1 MTMVGTIDIGS
12 ASISGCLVE
21 HSRSGW
27 KVEQYE
33 TLPLPAE
40 PEGRAQAIRSLVG
53 RLDLTHARV
62 TVNLDRPIFVR
73 NLEFPFSDLKK
84 IEPLIAYELDDQIP
98 MDVDELI
105 ITHGHTVHKDRTEVL
120 VLAAAREEVA
130 AQLQAFAEVGVE
142 IYRLVHPANRA
153 VFFSD
158 PGEPCTVVIDVGART
173 THLAA
178 VTGGRLRACRT
189 WADGMESV
197 VESLARY
204 SSQDP
209 HQVRDWLVQQG
220 RLSPAGFNEEGFEQV
235 IRTEVERA
243 FEEWRRFL
251 LAFQT
256 RHHETVERLVLIG
269 EGARLPGLASAAA
282 SFFGIPAQLGQ
293 LPGEMIADPKRAG
306 VVAQATLGL
315 SNEALNFRRG
325 EFALGAK
332 DSLVKKKALAVML
345 GLGFFFTMMA
355 GSALVTLWRLE
366 REERDLLDLTGQLST
381 EVFGKPVYDP
391 KSIRKQ
397 IKQKTEKSRGTGST
411 ALLPRMSAWVLLSQI
426 SEKMPANAARPPE
439 EGTGE
444 NQPGDPAPADPVP
457 GEDKPGEKTPGD
469 PVTGEKTPEEKKSGE
484 KKSEETGKGEGK
496 EEPKDAPISPVRVDL
511 NKIHIRSGK
520 VSLGGTV
527 TSAQEVDE
535 IVRALR
541 RIECFQE
548 ISPGAIKTVGAGE
561 EERREFTI
569 EITMDCF

>member
-1 MTMVGTIDIGS
+1 MTMVGTVDIGS
-12 ASISGCLVE
+12 ATISGCLVE
-21 HSRSGW
+21 HSRSGL

-40 PEGRAQAIRSLVG
+40 PAGRSQAIRSLVG
-53 RLDLTHARV
+53 RLNLAHARV

-73 NLEFPFSDLKK
+73 NLDFPFSDLKK

-98 MDVDELI
+98 MDVEDLI

-130 AQLQAFAEVGVE
+130 AQLQAFAEAGVE
-142 IYRLVHPANRA
+142 IHRLVHPANRA
-153 VFFSD
+153 VFFSA
-158 PGEPCTVVIDVGART
+158 PGDPCTLVVDVGARV

-204 SSQDP
+204 SSQEP
-209 HQVRDWLVQQG
+209 AQVRDWLIQQG
-220 RLSPAGFNEEGFEQV
+220 RLSAPGFNEEGFEQV

-269 EGARLPGLASAAA
+269 DGARLSGLATAAA
-282 SFFGIPAQLGQ
+282 SFFGIPAQVGQ
-293 LPGEMIADPKRAG
+293 VPGGLSTDPKRAG

-345 GLGFFFTMMA
+345 GLSLFFTMMA

-366 REERDLLDLTGQLST
+366 REERDLLELTGQLSS
-381 EVFGKPVYDP
+381 EILGKPVYDP

-426 SEKMPANAARPPE
+426 SEKMPGNAARPDE
-439 EGTGE
+439 EPGQE
-444 NQPGDPAPADPVP
+444 PQPGDKATMEPVP
-457 GEDKPGEKTPGD
+457 GDKAA
-469 PVTGEKTPEEKKSGE
+469 EEKKSGE
-484 KKSEETGKGEGK
+484 KQPEKVAEETKPEGAGNGEGK
-496 EEPKDAPISPVRVDL
+496 DAASKDAASKDAPISPVRVDL
-511 NKIHIRSGK
+511 SKIHIRSGK

>member
-12 ASISGCLVE
+12 ATISGCLVE
-21 HSRSGW
+21 QSRSGL
-27 KVEQYE
+27 KVQQYE
-33 TLPLPAE
+33 TLPLPVE
-40 PEGRAQAIRSLVG
+40 PEGRAQAIRSLIG
-53 RLDLTHARV
+53 RLDLAHAKV

-73 NLEFPFSDLKK
+73 NLEFPFSDFKK

-98 MDVDELI
+98 MDVEELI
-105 ITHGHTVHKDRTEVL
+105 ITHGHTVQKDRTEVL
-120 VLAAAREEVA
+120 VLAASREEVA
-130 AQLQAFAEVGVE
+130 AQLKAFTEAGVE
-142 IYRLVHPANRA
+142 IHRLVHPANRA
-153 VFFSD
+153 VFFT
-158 PGEPCTVVIDVGART
+158 GEGDPCTVVIDLGARV

-178 VTGGRLRACRT
+178 VAGGRLRACRT

-197 VESLARY
+197 VNALARY
-204 SSQDP
+204 SSQGPD
-209 HQVRDWLVQQG
+209 QVRDWLTQQG
-220 RLSPAGFNEEGFEQV
+220 RLCAPGQHEEGFEQV

-243 FEEWRRFL
+243 FEEWRHFL

-256 RHHETVERLVLIG
+256 KHHERVERLVLIG
-269 EGARLPGLASAAA
+269 DGARLPGLATAAA
-282 SFFGIPAQLGQ
+282 SFFGVPVQLGQ
-293 LPGEMIADPKRAG
+293 VPGEMIMDPKRAG

-315 SNEALNFRRG
+315 SNEVLNFRRG

-332 DSLVKKKALAVML
+332 DSLVKKKALAVIL
-345 GLGFFFTMMA
+345 GLSFFMTMIA
-355 GSALVTLWRLE
+355 GSGLVTLWRLD

-381 EVFGKPVYDP
+381 EVLGKAIYDP

-426 SEKMPANAARPPE
+426 SEKMPANAAQPPE
-439 EGTGE
+439 VSLGI
-444 NQPGDPAPADPVP
+444 
-457 GEDKPGEKTPGD
+457 EDKSTEDKQ
-469 PVTGEKTPEEKKSGE
+469 PEDKKPEDKQPEDKQPTERAGN
-484 KKSEETGKGEGK
+484 GEGQDAAL
-496 EEPKDAPISPVRVDL
+496 KDAPISPVRVDL
-511 NKIHIRSGK
+511 NKIHIRTGK

-548 ISPGAIKTVGAGE
+548 ISQGAIKTVGSGE
-561 EERREFTI
+561 DERREFTI